1 MSESVA
7 ASKAI
12 VPEACL
18 RYVGMESETE
28 IACDPVER
36 GAVRRFAQAIM
47 DEDPIFWGPAKNNAR
62 YGGPVA
68 PPLYT
73 AHIFRRPFG
82 AEDPIQKN
90 ARNPDFDG
98 LGATASQGL
107 PELEPLRGYA
117 LLNGGIEVEFFRYA
131 RHGESVS
138 LKSRYASITGKETS
152 KGPMIFV
159 VIESEYRTT
168 DGELL
173 IKTRRTQ
180 IRRK

>member
-1 MSESVA
+1 MPESA
-7 ASKAI
+7 ASSASI
-12 VPEACL
+12 VPEACN
-18 RYVGMESETE
+18 RYIGMESTTE
-28 IACDPVER
+28 VACDPVER

-47 DEDPIFWGPAKNNAR
+47 DEDPIYWEPTKNNER
-62 YGGPVA
+62 FGGPVA

-82 AEDPIQKN
+82 TEDPLTRN
-90 ARNPDFDG
+90 AHNPDFDG

-107 PELEPLRGYA
+107 PELEPLKGYA
-117 LLNGGIEVEFFRYA
+117 LLNGGIEVEFLRYA
-131 RHGESVS
+131 RHGETVS

-159 VIESEYRTT
+159 VIESEYRTGG
-168 DGELL
+168 GELL
-173 IKTRRTQ
+173 IRTRRTQ

>member
-1 MSESVA
+1 MPESVA
-7 ASKAI
+7 ATSI
-12 VPEACL
+12 VPEACN

-28 IACDPVER
+28 VACDPVER

-47 DEDPIFWGPAKNNAR
+47 DEDPIFWGPSKNNAR

-82 AEDPIQKN
+82 TEDPLTKN
-90 ARNPDFDG
+90 ADNPDFDG

-107 PELEPLRGYA
+107 PPIEPLKGYA

-131 RHGESVS
+131 RHGETVK
-138 LKSRYASITGKETS
+138 LKSRYAGITGKETS

-159 VIESEYRTT
+159 VIESEYRTG

-173 IKTRRTQ
+173 IKARRTQ